1 MRPVCEQKTY
11 HGAVFAAT
19 VAAGLPPRLLPPYFG
34 LVFETSQSVRR
45 YGARSPSNVTART
58 KSEIEIS

>member
-45 YGARSPSNVTART
+45 TVTVKCDRSN
-58 KSEIEIS
+58 EIRN